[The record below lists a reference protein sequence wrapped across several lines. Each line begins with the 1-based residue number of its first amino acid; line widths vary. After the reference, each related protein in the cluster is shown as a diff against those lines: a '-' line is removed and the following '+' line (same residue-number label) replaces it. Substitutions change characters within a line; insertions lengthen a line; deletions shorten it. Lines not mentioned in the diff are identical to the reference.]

1 MGKMTIEDVLKI
13 TIDSLSRIEVP
24 VSLAEKV
31 GVEIARN
38 VENLRQCVIAI
49 EQSKEV
55 KPEEEKDDGTEREAD
70 AE

>member
-1 MGKMTIEDVLKI
+1 MEKMTIEDVLKI
-13 TIDSLSRIEVP
+13 VIDSLSRIEIP

-49 EQSKEV
+49 GQSR
-55 KPEEEKDDGTEREAD
+55 EERQEDAEDGREAD

>member
-1 MGKMTIEDVLKI
+1 MERMTIEDVLKI

-24 VSLAEKV
+24 VSMAEKV

-49 EQSKEV
+49 GQSREEKQ
-55 KPEEEKDDGTEREAD
+55 EEEDDGREAD

>member
-1 MGKMTIEDVLKI
+1 MEKLTIEDVLRI
-13 TIDSLSRIEVP
+13 VIDNLSRIEIP

-49 EQSKEV
+49 GQSRKE
-55 KPEEEKDDGTEREAD
+55 KQEEEEDGREAD
-70 AE
+70 SE

>member
-1 MGKMTIEDVLKI
+1 MERMTIEDVLKI

-49 EQSKEV
+49 GQSREEKQ
-55 KPEEEKDDGTEREAD
+55 EEEDDGREAD

>member
-49 EQSKEV
+49 GQSREEKQ
-55 KPEEEKDDGTEREAD
+55 EEEDDEREAD